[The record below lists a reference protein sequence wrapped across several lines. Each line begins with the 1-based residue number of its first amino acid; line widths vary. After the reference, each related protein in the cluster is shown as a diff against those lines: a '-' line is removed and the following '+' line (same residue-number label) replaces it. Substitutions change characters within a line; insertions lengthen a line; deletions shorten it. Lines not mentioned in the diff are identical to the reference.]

1 MVSKYAIL
9 LVSPVLLGTILN
21 PGVLRGPR
29 LWVHYTA
36 VGSIEPSRQPSSR
49 DEDLLPVPRFS
60 GARDDT
66 AGRKLP
72 LLVVRIIRLGR
83 KDLVRI
89 FTELHALCWAND
101 RCSLVDK
108 VAVTKP
114 PHH

>member
-21 PGVLRGPR
+21 PGVLCGPG

-60 GARDDT
+60 GACDDT
-66 AGRKLP
+66 AGRELP

-83 KDLVRI
+83 QDFVRI
-89 FTELHALCWAND
+89 SPSCTPCAGRTTVVSVCPLFPGWSKN
-101 RCSLVDK
+101 
-108 VAVTKP
+108 
-114 PHH
+114 